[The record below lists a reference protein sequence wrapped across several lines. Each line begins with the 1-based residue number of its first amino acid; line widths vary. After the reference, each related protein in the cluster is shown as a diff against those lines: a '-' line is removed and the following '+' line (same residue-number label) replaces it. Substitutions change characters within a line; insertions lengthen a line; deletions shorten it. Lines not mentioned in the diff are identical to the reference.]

1 MFGFMPPAP
10 QGHMMRAGVLS
21 RGIVDEI
28 VTQEAEKYSST
39 ASKVKKDDAGDELE
53 KLNIPIGLGASDA
66 QIRKQMPPGWKPG
79 DPVDLPLDALLH
91 YMGRS
96 FFTVHGDYSIFINI
110 TDVLVC

>member
-1 MFGFMPPAP
+1 
-10 QGHMMRAGVLS
+10 MMRAGVLS

-39 ASKVKKDDAGDELE
+39 SSKVKKEDEQLD

-66 QIRKQMPPGWKPG
+66 QIRKQMPAGWNPG

-96 FFTVHGDYSIFINI
+96 FFTVCWATTCRWRSSLQWTNAWRWFVAHLS
-110 TDVLVC
+110 VAL